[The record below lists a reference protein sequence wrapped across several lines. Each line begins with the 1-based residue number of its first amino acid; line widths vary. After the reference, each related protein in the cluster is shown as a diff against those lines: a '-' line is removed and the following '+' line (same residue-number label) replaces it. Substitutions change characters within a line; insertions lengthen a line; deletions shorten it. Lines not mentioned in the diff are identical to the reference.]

1 MSSTILVKVFN
12 AVAALLGSA
21 IIAIAYIRNTSQLI
35 HHQQTQSIKFQT
47 TSPFF
52 LSVTCQSSPLKGTL
66 TLKNI
71 PFKMNIY
78 VK

>member
-1 MSSTILVKVFN
+1 MQLLFVIISQVEQLRLSTSH
-12 AVAALLGSA
+12 GE
-21 IIAIAYIRNTSQLI
+21 T
-35 HHQQTQSIKFQT
+35 
-47 TSPFF
+47 
-52 LSVTCQSSPLKGTL
+52 LKGTL

>member
-1 MSSTILVKVFN
+1 VQYSCV
-12 AVAALLGSA
+12 
-21 IIAIAYIRNTSQLI
+21 IRLKIMWEHIVNWEDYVVVS
-35 HHQQTQSIKFQT
+35 
-47 TSPFF
+47 
-52 LSVTCQSSPLKGTL
+52 LKGTL

>member
-1 MSSTILVKVFN
+1 MIAAYRHVTHSASQKVRSHLELYHIHQIN
-12 AVAALLGSA
+12 HVN
-21 IIAIAYIRNTSQLI
+21 YRNDFAMITV
-35 HHQQTQSIKFQT
+35 
-47 TSPFF
+47 PEA
-52 LSVTCQSSPLKGTL
+52 LKGTL